1 MFLIAYYTK
10 IKDQNCDYV
19 IIVNLFIKTRYY
31 KSGIRKHRVQ
41 LKKGTEKKLN
51 EMPHVQN
58 RLNFILLHKKR
69 YVKKKLMYPPKC
81 IYTPYLWKSDHE

>member
-1 MFLIAYYTK
+1 MFLIVYYTK

-19 IIVNLFIKTRYY
+19 IIVYLFIKTRYY

-58 RLNFILLHKKR
+58 RLNFILLYNKKWN
-69 YVKKKLMYPPKC
+69 VKRN
-81 IYTPYLWKSDHE
+81 